1 MRYFRTT
8 TYILAICLLYQ
19 ALCGNEG
26 SKWIK
31 ADLIDL
37 KDASTQ
43 NDSYAQGFLAL
54 SYMHGDKGLDL
65 SMDKA
70 LELSKAAAG
79 QNHWLGHFAL
89 GYLARFEPYG
99 PNESIVR
106 KHYLEAFQDPDA
118 RLIKAFTNNDPV
130 ASYALGEIFTSDE
143 VRPDLVPD
151 FTFAAKHYEKSSQGG
166 YQPASVQY
174 ALFKQHEIVD
184 PEMAIEKDLV
194 QGINLLKRAAQSKLP
209 AAYHYLGRSYF
220 KGIGVEL
227 DQEMALVNFRAAADR
242 GFTIS
247 QLAVAE
253 FFAYGV
259 AGPPKI
265 DLAIRYARLALD
277 QEEEHAMA
285 KIAEYEE
292 LLLGDSPV
300 LQPTPVPA
308 ISAPPP
314 PMAPPP
320 PPIDA
325 PFPEPPAFSST
336 RLPSVYESSAPP
348 PMAPPL
354 PPPNDAV
361 AFSGAELPSSSKEI
375 TSPVRT
381 LSSVGVS
388 SLREEGKKHYWGRGV
403 SVNFESA
410 RGLFLQASDQGDG
423 EAARY
428 LGLMSLR
435 GKGVAKSS
443 EDAMKW
449 FTLAAVRGDSLAKK
463 NLQML
468 GKLY

>member
-1 MRYFRTT
+1 MGYLRSTRYT
-8 TYILAICLLYQ
+8 LAICLLYQ

-26 SKWIK
+26 SKWME
-31 ADLIDL
+31 AELIDL

-43 NDSYAQGFLAL
+43 NDPYAQGFLAL

-70 LELSKAAAG
+70 LELSQAAAG

-89 GYLARFEPYG
+89 GYLARFKPYG
-99 PNESIVR
+99 PNESLVR

-118 RLIKAFTNNDPV
+118 RLIKAFANNDPV

-194 QGINLLKRAAQSKLP
+194 QGIKLLKRAAQSNLP

-242 GFTIS
+242 GYAIS

-259 AGPPKI
+259 VGPPKV
-265 DLAIRYARLALD
+265 DLALRYARLALE
-277 QEEEHAMA
+277 QEEERAMA
-285 KIAEYEE
+285 KIAEYE
-292 LLLGDSPV
+292 LLLKEDQPV
-300 LQPTPVPA
+300 VESVPVPA

-314 PMAPPP
+314 PIAPPP
-320 PPIDA
+320 PTPLA
-325 PFPEPPAFSST
+325 LSEPSAFSAT
-336 RLPSVYESSAPP
+336 RLPSVYESPVTPPEPP
-348 PMAPPL
+348 PPSDTTDFPIADLPTTGEARVAPSTSST
-354 PPPNDAV
+354 NKA
-361 AFSGAELPSSSKEI
+361 GAS
-375 TSPVRT
+375 T
-381 LSSVGVS
+381 
-388 SLREEGKKHYWGRGV
+388 LREEAKKHYWGRGV
-403 SVNFESA
+403 AVNLESA

-435 GKGVAKSS
+435 GKGVAKNSS
-443 EDAMKW
+443 DALEW
-449 FTLAAVRGDSLAKK
+449 FTLAAERGDSLAKK
-463 NLQML
+463 NLEML

>member
-1 MRYFRTT
+1 MGYIRTT

-19 ALCGNEG
+19 ALSGNEG
-26 SKWIK
+26 SKWIE

-43 NDSYAQGFLAL
+43 NDPYAQGFLAL
-54 SYMHGDKGLDL
+54 SYAHGDKGLDL

-70 LELSKAAAG
+70 LELSQAAAG

-99 PNESIVR
+99 PNEALVR

-242 GFTIS
+242 GFPIS

-277 QEEEHAMA
+277 QEEERAKI
-285 KIAEYEE
+285 KIAEYER
-292 LLLGDSPV
+292 LLLEDTSDSAVIRLIPNYPKDLARLLKSQSITYTERDVLAVELQNEEAMQKVTHSLLRAEINIHYVYPFLHQPNGKPV
-300 LQPTPVPA
+300 LA
-308 ISAPPP
+308 
-314 PMAPPP
+314 MAMEDED
-320 PPIDA
+320 IA
-325 PFPEPPAFSST
+325 
-336 RLPSVYESSAPP
+336 
-348 PMAPPL
+348 
-354 PPPNDAV
+354 
-361 AFSGAELPSSSKEI
+361 
-375 TSPVRT
+375 
-381 LSSVGVS
+381 
-388 SLREEGKKHYWGRGV
+388 
-403 SVNFESA
+403 
-410 RGLFLQASDQGDG
+410 
-423 EAARY
+423 
-428 LGLMSLR
+428 
-435 GKGVAKSS
+435 
-443 EDAMKW
+443 EDALKQNHLKILSQDD
-449 FTLAAVRGDSLAKK
+449 FAR
-463 NLQML
+463 
-468 GKLY
+468 